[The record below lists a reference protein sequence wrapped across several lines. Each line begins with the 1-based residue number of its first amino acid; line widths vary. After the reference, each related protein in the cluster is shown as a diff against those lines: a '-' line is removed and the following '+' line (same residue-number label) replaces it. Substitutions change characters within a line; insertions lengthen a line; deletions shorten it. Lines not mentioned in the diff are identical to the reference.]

1 MPDPATPPP
10 RERLARASSRARTA
24 TADAMR
30 QRRGWWIAAG
40 VLAVVLVLVVC
51 VRLFLVDRLW
61 PETRVQALLDD
72 AAVATA
78 AGRLSTPDGDGARQL
93 YEAALALDPDDIR
106 PRAGLSDVAR
116 AAVVQAA
123 AAVEAG
129 RFDDAHAAL
138 RLASDLSA
146 PREHVDAVA
155 TALRQKE
162 AGGAGLDRLVA
173 AAQAAQAAG
182 HLDAG
187 AQSALPLYRRVLAL
201 QPDNADALRGREDA
215 LASLLDDARRRLREG
230 GLREAA
236 DLIARVREYDAGHV
250 DLPDTDARLTEELDA
265 LRRRAARSLEAGSV
279 ERAVA
284 EWRTLLAFDPDDAR
298 AQRGLHE
305 AGAAYALRAERF
317 ARDFNFADADAQL
330 REARALAADSDAVR
344 LAGEHVERSRARHAR
359 LGPQLPPA
367 ERRQRVD
374 ALLQQA
380 TAAEARGDLL
390 TPPGDSAYDK
400 IRAAR
405 LVAPDDPAVAR
416 ASSRMLPSARHCFD
430 AGLRANNLAQAR
442 ACLDAREVLGDAG
455 GAVREARRRLAQR
468 WLAIGDERLGA
479 GNLAGAEAAL
489 ASARDVDAGVPGH
502 SEFAR
507 RLRAASVN
515 R

>member
-1 MPDPATPPP
+1 MPDHPAPPP
-10 RERLARASSRARTA
+10 RERLARASSRARA
-24 TADAMR
+24 SAAEALQR
-30 QRRGWWIAAG
+30 RRGWWIAAG
-40 VLAVVLVLVVC
+40 VFGLVVVLVVL

-61 PETRVQALLDD
+61 PETRAQALLDE

-93 YEAALALDPDDIR
+93 YEAALALDPDDVR
-106 PRAGLSDVAR
+106 PRAGLAEVAR

-138 RLASDLSA
+138 RLANELSA
-146 PREHVDAVA
+146 PREHVDAV
-155 TALRQKE
+155 TNALRQRE
-162 AGGAGLDRLVA
+162 AAGAGLDRLVA
-173 AAQAAQAAG
+173 EAQAAQAAG
-182 HLDAG
+182 VLDAG
-187 AQSALPLYRRVLAL
+187 EQSALPLYRRVLAL

-215 LASLLDDARRRLREG
+215 LASLLEDARRRLREG

-265 LRRRAARSLEAGSV
+265 LRRRAARSLETGHV

-284 EWRTLLAFDPDDAR
+284 EWRTLLAFDPADAR
-298 AQRGLHE
+298 AQRGLHD
-305 AGAAYALRAERF
+305 AGAAYAARAERF

-344 LAGEHVERSRARHAR
+344 VAGEHVERSRARHAR

-367 ERRQRVD
+367 QRRQRVD
-374 ALLQQA
+374 TLLRQA
-380 TAAEARGDLL
+380 AAAEARGDLL

-405 LVAPDDPAVAR
+405 LVAPDDAAVAR
-416 ASSRMLPSARHCFD
+416 ASSRLLPSARQCFD
-430 AGLRANNLAQAR
+430 AGLRANSLAR
-442 ACLDAREVLGDAG
+442 ARTCLDAREVLGDAG
-455 GAVREARRRLAQR
+455 SAVREARRRLAQR

-502 SEFAR
+502 AEFAR
-507 RLRAASVN
+507 RLRAASIN